1 MQQAICVAVEKPI
14 SVTVSVLADYTDVY
28 VEQVLESPMLM
39 EYPMKHAK
47 EQTVTDITATIKQ
60 HQDIISIMLS
70 AHSLTGC
77 DTVCT
82 FFGIGK

>member
-1 MQQAICVAVEKPI
+1 
-14 SVTVSVLADYTDVY
+14 
-28 VEQVLESPMLM
+28 MLM
-39 EYPMKHAK
+39 EYPMKHAE
-47 EQTVTDITATIKQ
+47 EQTVTDITLTATIKQ
-60 HQDIISIMLS
+60 HQDIISIMLA